1 VLFLQFPID
10 PKAWN
15 AIGPVALGII
25 AVLVTL
31 AAIAIAFKK
40 AGIIG
45 PGAMPAI
52 SSNGKSNGKSG
63 DMSTPELELRIEKIF
78 SAVLEKTLEK
88 QVESHLEKLRETN
101 HSINDHLGKI
111 VANSELVRMD
121 IKRFLEG
128 K

>member
-1 VLFLQFPID
+1 MLFLQFPID
-10 PKAWN
+10 PKAWS

-45 PGAMPAI
+45 PGAMPAQ
-52 SSNGKSNGKSG
+52 NGKTNGKSG

-121 IKRFLEG
+121 IKRFLER